1 MSDFRIEKGR
11 TSVLL
16 TMAGAG
22 SLSGEMFVQSHSRRG
37 DGPENPEDVLN
48 DAEPF
53 FPLALDDGTTLLI
66 AKDQVMEAHIEELP
80 DEEPELRNSVRA
92 AMVELTLAGGTARS
106 GTLYLEVR
114 ADRPRLLDFLNK
126 YEQRF
131 FLLHSSDGVR
141 LINRHLIEHVRP
153 LD

>member
-22 SLSGEMFVQSHSRRG
+22 SLSGEMFVQSYSRRG
-37 DGPENPEDVLN
+37 DSPENPEDILN

-53 FPLALDDGTTLLI
+53 FPLALGDGNTLLI
-66 AKDQVMEAHIEELP
+66 AKEQVLEAHLE
-80 DEEPELRNSVRA
+80 DAVGEEPERRTGVRA
-92 AMVELTLAGGTARS
+92 AAVELTLAGGTART